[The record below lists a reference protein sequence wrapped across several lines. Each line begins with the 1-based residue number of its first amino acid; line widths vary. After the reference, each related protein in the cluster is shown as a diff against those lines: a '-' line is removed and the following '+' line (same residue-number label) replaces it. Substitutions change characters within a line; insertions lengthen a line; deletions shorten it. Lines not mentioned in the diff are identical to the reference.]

1 MATLENISVFIR
13 SVEAGSFSAAGR
25 SLGLS
30 AAVVSHRIKTLER
43 HLGCRLFHRTT
54 RQMRLTEQGRVFYER
69 CIEIREAV
77 QRAESSVAE
86 MGAAPRGSLKITAPL
101 GLGREVIT
109 PAIVNFR
116 SAYPLID
123 VRLRLSDYLI
133 DLLMESVDIALRMAV
148 MEDSSLTMRKIA
160 DVDRVLVAS
169 PAYLARRG
177 KPQQIEDLFNHEC
190 LLLRF
195 PGSQQ
200 VRWSLLENGTARQVP
215 VSGSTDADDG
225 DVLTQWALG
234 GLGIALKPAF
244 EVSEHL
250 RSGALETVLDDTP
263 PMPVTLSLLYP
274 YPRAMPSKVR
284 AFADMV
290 IPMIR
295 AHLAERALPKA
306 VRPAPILPR
315 TA

>member
-1 MATLENISVFIR
+1 
-13 SVEAGSFSAAGR
+13 
-25 SLGLS
+25 
-30 AAVVSHRIKTLER
+30 
-43 HLGCRLFHRTT
+43 
-54 RQMRLTEQGRVFYER
+54 
-69 CIEIREAV
+69 
-77 QRAESSVAE
+77 
-86 MGAAPRGSLKITAPL
+86 
-101 GLGREVIT
+101 
-109 PAIVNFR
+109 
-116 SAYPLID
+116 
-123 VRLRLSDYLI
+123 
-133 DLLMESVDIALRMAV
+133 MAV

-263 PMPVTLSLLYP
+263 PTPVTLSLLYP

-306 VRPAPILPR
+306 VRPAPILPQ